1 MGVNV
6 CPHCGGKVYSEL
18 DKCPHCGGPVT
29 AEVTADDEEYVG
41 EKEIAGMICF
51 IITTIRL
58 ILKKPIISD
67 RSLEKRLLAKYG

>member
-6 CPHCGGKVYSEL
+6 CPHSV
-18 DKCPHCGGPVT
+18 
-29 AEVTADDEEYVG
+29 
-41 EKEIAGMICF
+41 
-51 IITTIRL
+51 RL